1 MRFVSHLIKGR
12 FLFIP
17 NDFDP
22 QTTFFKCDKTKSGG
36 VMLPWLTARQE
47 YQIRRNTSHFTEHLS
62 NLKDIRNSHS
72 FQHVVPISTLYTDFL
87 GISWPPSIA
96 SKNRLF
102 RRSKIMR
109 KLSYCCLIFLLDKC
123 GLKSASIS
131 CTEKKHE
138 KWPTPFAENHF
149 AKKPVAEMGGTPS
162 FTENCQQFH
171 LKMGPK
177 GLKLAFCG
185 QT

>member
-1 MRFVSHLIKGR
+1 MSESLQVTSFGSYEICLTSDQGSFSVYKS
-12 FLFIP
+12 IP

-22 QTTFFKCDKTKSGG
+22 QTIFFKCDKTKSGG

-87 GISWPPSIA
+87 GISWPSSIA
-96 SKNRLF
+96 SKNRPF

-109 KLSYCCLIFLLDKC
+109 KLSYCCLIF
-123 GLKSASIS
+123 AR
-131 CTEKKHE
+131 
-138 KWPTPFAENHF
+138 
-149 AKKPVAEMGGTPS
+149 
-162 FTENCQQFH
+162 
-171 LKMGPK
+171 
-177 GLKLAFCG
+177 
-185 QT
+185 